1 MNSKFKIE
9 CTCKTCEF
17 NIGGICAGGDKAHPY
32 GHTISDINTG
42 CSGWHASFEYFM
54 EIENNTPWYIKRP
67 YRLGNAYGKYRV
79 PLLEMDLNNEPIDV
93 DLYELIFRLYSVDRF
108 ELAEILNVSVGVIN
122 YAQMRGTPSK
132 RKAAFSSALHIPIQ
146 YFNRVTTLDF
156 PIIEK
161 CRNEFMQEWAGRI
174 PHIRENVRK
183 KLEERYQQ
191 AYLEVQPYFQ
201 KRKAEFLARHQN
213 ADLTHNDMS
222 DDYSK
227 RHYTVAIRLQE
238 NEFFGFIYYEIET
251 SGYGLPG
258 IMESINYFI
267 DELTDEENL
276 SAYYEETFIIDDIDL
291 AVSSTGNMLNF
302 TLHDIDQNILE
313 KSIHP
318 SELSKYIVGIN
329 IINSVGTGR
338 KKEHRKCC
346 SCKHFTPNQTNAK
359 GYCAIKKDVVTR
371 SRIICKF
378 GFDALDDSNL
388 T

>member
-1 MNSKFKIE
+1 MNSKFQIE

-17 NIGGICAGGDKAHPY
+17 NMGGMCGGGDNTHPY
-32 GHTISDINTG
+32 GHTISDINAG
-42 CSGWHASFEYFM
+42 CSGWHESFEYFM

-67 YRLGNAYGKYRV
+67 YRLGNAYGKHRV
-79 PLLEMDLNNEPIDV
+79 PLLEMDFNNEPIDV

-108 ELAEILNVSVGVIN
+108 ELAEILGVSVGVIN

-132 RKAAFSSALHIPIQ
+132 RKSAFSSALHIPIQ
-146 YFNRVTTLDF
+146 YFNCVTTLDF

-161 CRNEFMQEWAGRI
+161 CRDEFMQEWADRI
-174 PHIRENVRK
+174 PRIKEIVRK
-183 KLEERYQQ
+183 KQEDRYQQ
-191 AYLEVQPYFQ
+191 ACLESQPYFQ
-201 KRKAEFLARHQN
+201 KRKAEFLARYQN
-213 ADLTHNDMS
+213 ADLTNNDMS

-251 SGYGLPG
+251 TGYGLPG
-258 IMESINYFI
+258 VMESINYFI

-276 SAYYEETFIIDDIDL
+276 AAYYEETFIIDDIDL
-291 AVSSTGNMLNF
+291 TVSSNGDMLIF

-338 KKEHRKCC
+338 KKEHRKCS

-359 GYCAIKKDVVTR
+359 GYCAIKNDVVAR
-371 SRIICKF
+371 SRVICRF
-378 GFDALDDSNL
+378 GFEPIDDSNL

>member
-17 NIGGICAGGDKAHPY
+17 NMGGMCGGGDNTHPY
-32 GHTISDINTG
+32 GHTISDINAG
-42 CSGWHASFEYFM
+42 CSGWHESFEYFM

-67 YRLGNAYGKYRV
+67 YRLGNAYGKRSV
-79 PLLEMDLNNEPIDV
+79 SLLEMDFNNEPIDV

-108 ELAEILNVSVGVIN
+108 ELAEILGVSVGVIN
-122 YAQMRGTPSK
+122 HAQMRGTPSK
-132 RKAAFSSALHIPIQ
+132 RKAPFSSALHIPIQ

-161 CRNEFMQEWAGRI
+161 CRDEFMQEWGDRI
-174 PHIRENVRK
+174 SHIREIVRK
-183 KLEERYQQ
+183 KHEDRNQQ
-191 AYLEVQPYFQ
+191 ASLEAQPYFL
-201 KRKAEFLARHQN
+201 KRKAEFLAQYQN
-213 ADLTHNDMS
+213 AILTHNDMS
-222 DDYSK
+222 DDYAK
-227 RHYTVAIRLQE
+227 RHYIVAIRLQE
-238 NEFFGFIYYEIET
+238 NEFFGSIYHEIET

-258 IMESINYFI
+258 IIESINYFI

-276 SAYYEETFIIDDIDL
+276 AAYYEETFIIDDIDL
-291 AVSSTGNMLNF
+291 TVSSTGDMLNF
-302 TLHDIDQNILE
+302 SLHDIDQNILE

-338 KKEHRKCC
+338 KKEHRKCS

-359 GYCAIKKDVVTR
+359 GYCAIKNDVVAR
-371 SRIICKF
+371 SRIICRF
-378 GFDALDDSNL
+378 GFEPIDDSNL

>member
-1 MNSKFKIE
+1 MNNKFKIE
-9 CTCKTCEF
+9 CTCKTCDF
-17 NIGGICAGGDKAHPY
+17 NMGGICGGGDNTHPY
-32 GHTISDINTG
+32 GHTISDVNTG
-42 CSGWHASFEYFM
+42 CSGWHVSFDYFM

-67 YRLGNAYGKYRV
+67 YRLGNAYGKNTV
-79 PLLEMDLNNEPIDV
+79 SLLEMDFHNEPIDV
-93 DLYELIFRLYSVDRF
+93 DLYELLFRLYTIDRF
-108 ELAEILNVSVGVIN
+108 EMAEILGVSVGVIN
-122 YAQMRGTPSK
+122 YAKMRGTPSK
-132 RKAAFSSALHIPIQ
+132 RKTAFSSALHIPIQ

-161 CRNEFMQEWAGRI
+161 CRDEFMREWVDRI
-174 PHIRENVRK
+174 PRIREIVRK
-183 KLEERYQQ
+183 KHEHRYQQ
-191 AYLEVQPYFQ
+191 AYLEAQPFFQ
-201 KRKAEFLARHQN
+201 KRKAEFLARYQN

-251 SGYGLPG
+251 TGYGLPG
-258 IMESINYFI
+258 VMESINYFI

-276 SAYYEETFIIDDIDL
+276 AAYYEETFIIDDIDL
-291 AVSSTGNMLNF
+291 TVSSTGDMLIF

-313 KSIHP
+313 KSIRP

-329 IINSVGTGR
+329 IINSVGAGR
-338 KKEHRKCC
+338 KKEHRKCS

-359 GYCAIKKDVVTR
+359 GYCSIKNNVVAR

-378 GFDALDDSNL
+378 GFEALDDSNL